1 MCKMKLLTVIGTR
14 PQYIKSVS
22 VSKCLRL
29 QEGLEEILVDTGQHF
44 DYEMSEVFVRELGL
58 PRPNYNL
65 GVNSVSHGHMTARM
79 LAGIED
85 ILIAEKPDGVLV
97 YGDTNSTLAAALAA
111 VKLCLP
117 VAHVEAGVRT
127 HIENPEEINRKLVD
141 HVSTLLFC
149 ATPRGLESLAR
160 ENIHDGVLYTGDVLY
175 DMMRVSSEVAP
186 RASTIMEALSIQP
199 KSYVLVT
206 IHRQENTSEASQM
219 SRIRDYIVDQAAG
232 RRIVFPAHPRTVKF
246 CASQGIGLAP
256 IEVTK
261 PVGYFDM
268 YTLLA
273 NAEEIFTDS
282 GGLQKEAYFHRV
294 PCTTIDRNSAWPE
307 TVEAGWNRVWTSS
320 TWRARKEIPDF
331 GSGDAAVHIVR
342 ALIETFG
349 R

>member
-1 MCKMKLLTVIGTR
+1 MKLLTVIGTR

-22 VSKCLRL
+22 ISKCLLL
-29 QEGLEEILVDTGQHF
+29 QGSLEEIIVDTGQHF
-44 DYEMSEVFVRELGL
+44 DYEMSEIFIRELGL
-58 PRPNYNL
+58 PRPKYNL
-65 GVNSVSHGHMTARM
+65 GINSISHGHMTARM

-111 VKLCLP
+111 AKLRLP
-117 VAHVEAGVRT
+117 IAHVEAGVRT
-127 HIENPEEINRKLVD
+127 HMENPEEINRKLVD

-149 ATPRGLESLAR
+149 ATPRGLEALGR
-160 ENIHDGVLYTGDVLY
+160 ENIHSGVLYTGDVLY
-175 DMMRVSSEVAP
+175 DMMHVSSEVAS

-206 IHRQENTSEASQM
+206 IHRQENTSEVSQI

-246 CASQGIGLAP
+246 CANHGINLAP
-256 IEVTK
+256 IKVMK
-261 PVGYFDM
+261 PLGYFDM
-268 YTLLA
+268 YMLLS
-273 NAEEIFTDS
+273 NADELFTDS

-294 PCTTIDRNSAWPE
+294 PCTTIDRDSAWPE
-307 TVEAGWNRVWTSS
+307 TVEAGWNRVWTTR
-320 TWRARKEIPDF
+320 TWRARKDIPDF
-331 GSGDAAVHIVR
+331 GTGDAAIRIVR

-349 R
+349 H